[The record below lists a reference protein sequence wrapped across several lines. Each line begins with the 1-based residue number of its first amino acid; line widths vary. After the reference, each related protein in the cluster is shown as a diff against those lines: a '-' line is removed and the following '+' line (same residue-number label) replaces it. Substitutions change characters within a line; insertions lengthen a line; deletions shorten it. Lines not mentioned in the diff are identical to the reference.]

1 MWRQSVRLA
10 GVMTNPYP
18 RGSEWR
24 KWDLHIHVPG
34 TKLSD
39 GFESKNGAPDLD
51 LFAEKL
57 EASGVAVFGITD
69 YFSAAE
75 TLAFVKHFRQKYP
88 ASDKLLLVN
97 VELRL
102 NETVNRDLQ
111 TVDIHVI
118 FRDSVSEAKI
128 TEFLNRLPTQLTDAQ
143 GRPKPCSELAGN
155 DFNTATV
162 TRADIRKAF
171 KETFGEKA
179 ETTDFLIYVA
189 PANNNGL
196 RAESGKQRKA
206 NLADEIDKEV
216 HAIFGKDTENSEWY
230 LRTDRFDDTTLASV
244 PKPVFGGCDAHSFD
258 DLENWLGKAADNEST
273 RQVITWIKADPTY
286 AGLLQTLIEPA
297 ERVSLHAPQPDQKE
311 PYRVISKV
319 SFAGTSDFPAEVVLN
334 RNLNSIIGSRSS
346 GKSALLAFIAH
357 AVDPAET
364 VRLQTEAARMQ
375 DDSEAGPAAGFTWR
389 KVSGVT
395 CEVEWESGGNTSG
408 KVIYVPQN
416 SLYTLSEQPDEIT
429 KKIAPALF
437 RTYPTVKTAHD
448 SAKSKVD
455 AANTEI
461 KAAVDEWFSLD
472 ERIAERTREIQDLG
486 DKAAITAERD
496 RLQLEVDAIKTA
508 AKLTDAEVA
517 KYQEVAGDLDGKQA
531 RLKEVSIELDQF
543 SSYVTLTDGGA
554 PAVIPQT
561 VQATVSIRPSSVE
574 VPEAAATR
582 VENLKIEAVNDL
594 VAKVEDALVESVR
607 ELEAEQVGLEV
618 QIQSV
623 EADNAELIAKHEA
636 NAELATVVAEHK
648 RQVSSLDEIAR
659 REKSRDKLIADQ
671 KAAVEKIEK
680 GIKDRDAA
688 WLALEANFTAE
699 PRVLTDL
706 TFGIEAAVTAEAV
719 THASSGFSQRS
730 TNAYVK
736 SKGDDVSYLDA
747 QADPGKFLRS
757 LRDENVKLNKN
768 YEPSAVAADVLTI
781 TKEVRFSAEL
791 DTDWIGG
798 FSRSSMTPGKQALF
812 ALTLILNESQEPWPL
827 LIDQPE
833 DDLDSRSIYETIVP
847 YLMKRKKERQIIMVS
862 HNANL
867 VIGADSELVIVA
879 NRHGADRKN
888 DGART
893 FEYFTGA
900 LEHSQPLN
908 SSSPTTLGR
917 FGIREHAC
925 EILDGGEEAFQKRQE
940 KYKIRAAG
948 GASGA

>member
-1 MWRQSVRLA
+1 
-10 GVMTNPYP
+10 MTNPYP

-24 KWDLHIHVPG
+24 KWDLHVHPPG
-34 TKLSD
+34 TKLNN
-39 GFESKNGAPDLD
+39 GYASKGGAPDLEQFCEIVHD
-51 LFAEKL
+51 
-57 EASGVAVFGITD
+57 SGLAAVAVAD
-69 YFSAAE
+69 YFSLDGYFAAK
-75 TLAFVKHFRQKYP
+75 AKYDELYRDDLMLWLP
-88 ASDKLLLVN
+88 NL
-97 VELRL
+97 ELRL
-102 NETVNRDLQ
+102 PVAVNRQEQNVNL
-111 TVDIHVI
+111 HLI
-118 FRDSVSEAKI
+118 FRPTLTKDEAEKFLGHLK
-128 TEFLNRLPTQLTDAQ
+128 TEGTKGATRNRVTCKDLSSNQ
-143 GRPKPCSELAGN
+143 
-155 DFNTATV
+155 DFESATV
-162 TRADIRKAF
+162 SIESIEHAI
-171 KETFGEKA
+171 KETFGEHA
-179 ETTDFLIYVA
+179 VHRSERSQHVLVVA
-189 PANNNGL
+189 SAKGDGI
-196 RAESGKQRKA
+196 RAGGAGGRQRK
-206 NLADEIDKEV
+206 NLLSDEIDKYADGFYANATGGSREY
-216 HAIFGKDTENSEWY
+216 F
-230 LRTDRFDDTTLASV
+230 LDTTRLESDDSV
-244 PKPVFGGCDAHSFD
+244 APKPVYDGCDAHNFD
-258 DLENWLGKAADNEST
+258 DLRKGLGKHVSDGDAHRN
-273 RQVITWIKADPTY
+273 ITWIKADPTY

-297 ERVSLHAPQPDQKE
+297 ERVAIQATEPDQKE
-311 PYRVISKV
+311 PYKVINKV
-319 SFAGTSDFPAEVVLN
+319 TFSGAKDFPSEVLLN

-364 VRLQTEAARMQ
+364 VRIQAETAGLRDES
-375 DDSEAGPAAGFTWR
+375 DAGPAAGFTWSD
-389 KVSGVT
+389 VAGVT

-408 KVIYVPQN
+408 KVIYIPQN

-437 RTYPTVKTAHD
+437 RTYPTVKTAYD

-455 AANTEI
+455 TANIEI
-461 KAAVDEWFSLD
+461 KASVDNWFSLD
-472 ERIAERTREIQDLG
+472 ERIAERTREIHDLG
-486 DKAAITAERD
+486 DKTAITAERD
-496 RLQLEVDAIKTA
+496 RLQFEVHAIKTA
-508 AKLTDAEVA
+508 AKLTDSEVA

-531 RLKEVSIELDQF
+531 RLKEVSIELDQL
-543 SSYVTLTDGGA
+543 SSYVTLTGGTA

-561 VQATVSIRPSSVE
+561 VQATVTIRPSSVE
-574 VPEAAATR
+574 VPEATATR

-607 ELEAEQVGLEV
+607 ELEAEQAALEA

-623 EADNAELIAKHEA
+623 KADNAELIAKHEA
-636 NAELATVVAEHK
+636 NEELATVVAEHK
-648 RQVSSLDEIAR
+648 KQVSSLDEIAR
-659 REKSRDKLIADQ
+659 RERSRDRLVADQ
-671 KAAVEKIEK
+671 KAVVVNIEQ

-706 TFGIEAAVTAEAV
+706 TFGIEAAVPAEAV

-730 TNAYVK
+730 TNDYVK
-736 SKGDDVSYLDA
+736 SKGDDVSYRDA

-768 YEPSAVAADVLTI
+768 FEPSAVAADVLTI

-791 DTDWIGG
+791 DTDRIGG

-888 DGART
+888 DGDRT

-908 SSSPTTLGR
+908 PSSPTTLGR

-948 GASGA
+948 GAS

>member
-1 MWRQSVRLA
+1 
-10 GVMTNPYP
+10 MTNPHP

-24 KWDLHIHVPG
+24 KWDLHVHVPG
-34 TKLSD
+34 TKLCD
-39 GFESKNGAPDLD
+39 GFEPKNGAPDLD

-57 EASGVAVFGITD
+57 EASDVAVIGITD

-75 TLAFVKHFRQKYP
+75 TLAFIKHFKQKYP
-88 ASDKLLLVN
+88 DSDKLLLVN

-111 TVDIHVI
+111 TVDFHVI
-118 FRDSVSEAKI
+118 FRDSVPEAKI
-128 TEFLNRLPTQLTDAQ
+128 TEFLNRLPTQLTDTQ
-143 GRPKPCSELAGN
+143 GRPKACSELAGN

-171 KETFGEKA
+171 KETFGERA
-179 ETTDFLIYVA
+179 ETTDFLIYLA

-196 RAESGKQRKA
+196 RAEAGKQRKS

-216 HAIFGKDTENSEWY
+216 HAIFGKDTDNSEWY
-230 LRTDRFDDTTLASV
+230 LRTDRFDDTTQSSE
-244 PKPVFGGCDAHSFD
+244 PKPVFGGCDAHSFN
-258 DLENWLGKAADNEST
+258 DLDSWLGKAVEDEST

-319 SFAGTSDFPAEVVLN
+319 SFAGTDDFPSEVLLN

-364 VRLQTEAARMQ
+364 VRVQAEAARLQ
-375 DDSEAGPAAGFTWR
+375 DESEAGPAAGFTWS
-389 KVSGVT
+389 KVSGVS
-395 CEVEWESGGNTSG
+395 CEVEWESGASTSG
-408 KVIYVPQN
+408 KVIYIPQN

-437 RTYPTVKTAHD
+437 RTYPTVKTAYD
-448 SAKSKVD
+448 SAKSKTD

-461 KAAVDEWFSLD
+461 KASIDEWFSLD
-472 ERIAERTREIQDLG
+472 ERIAERTKEIQDLG
-486 DKAAITAERD
+486 DKAAITAERA
-496 RLQLEVDAIKTA
+496 RLQREVEAIKTA
-508 AKLTDAEVA
+508 AKLTDEEVA
-517 KYQEVAGDLDGKQA
+517 KYQEVAGDLDAKQS
-531 RLKEVSIELDQF
+531 RLREISIELDQL
-543 SSYVTLTDGGA
+543 SSYVTLTLAAA
-554 PAVIPQT
+554 PPAIIPQT
-561 VQATVSIRPSSVE
+561 VQATVTVRPSSVE
-574 VPEAAATR
+574 VPDATATQ
-582 VENLKIEAVNDL
+582 VESLKAEAVNDL
-594 VAKVEDALVESVR
+594 VVKIETALVESVR
-607 ELEAEQVGLEV
+607 ALEAEQAAIEGQV
-618 QIQSV
+618 QAV
-623 EADNAELIAKHEA
+623 RAENAELIAKHEA
-636 NAELATVVAEHK
+636 NEELAAVVAEHK
-648 RQVSSLDEIAR
+648 KQVASLDEIAR

-671 KAAVEKIEK
+671 KSAVDRVAN
-680 GIKDRDAA
+680 GIKDRGEA
-688 WLALEANFTAE
+688 WAALENNFTAE

-719 THASSGFSQRS
+719 THASNGLSQRS
-730 TNAYVK
+730 TSDYVK
-736 SKGDDVSYLDA
+736 SKGDEVSYQDA
-747 QADPGKFLRS
+747 QTDPGKFLRA
-757 LRDENVKLNKN
+757 LRDGTVKLNKSF
-768 YEPSAVAADVLTI
+768 EPNAVAADVLTI
-781 TKEVRFSAEL
+781 TKEVRFTAEL
-791 DTDWIGG
+791 DTDRIGG

-867 VIGADSELVIVA
+867 VIGADSELVVVA

-888 DGART
+888 HGDRT

-900 LEHSQPLN
+900 LEHSQALN
-908 SSSPTTLGR
+908 AASPTTLGR

-948 GASGA
+948 GASGS